1 MKTLQNIIIKV
12 LAANKKPRH
21 ITEVYPYVVRRG
33 YMNKN
38 LYRDLHG
45 SAAILALPL
54 LYIGEESNEK
64 YVKKYT
70 TI

>member
-33 YMNKN
+33 YMNEN
-38 LYRDLHG
+38 LYKDLHG
-45 SAAILALPL
+45 SAVVISTPFCCIL
-54 LYIGEESNEK
+54 EKKSNEK
-64 YVKKYT
+64 NM
-70 TI
+70 